1 MKKLVILLILT
12 VIIGCLTSYA
22 DVYVIKKKDGRIVLT
37 NIYSP
42 NLMKN
47 VKYFKIIKTNRANGQ
62 RRIPVLKNKNIK
74 ATLKN
79 VAKQFNLDYHLLL
92 AIAKVESNFNHNV
105 RSNKGAIGLMQIMP
119 QTAKRFGIKNP
130 YNLKQNILAAAKY
143 LKYLLK
149 LFKNNIILATAA
161 YNAGENNVIKYKGIP
176 PYRETKSYVHQVIS
190 YYKKLKLNE
199 KSL

>member
-1 MKKLVILLILT
+1 MKRLILLLIST
-12 VIIGCLTSYA
+12 IIIGTLTSYA
-22 DVYVIKKKDGRIVLT
+22 DVYIVKKKNGRIIVT

-47 VKYFKIIKTNRANGQ
+47 IKSIKIVKTHKISHL
-62 RRIPVLKNKNIK
+62 PLLKNKQIK
-74 ATLKN
+74 RLLIET
-79 VAKQFNLDYHLLL
+79 AKKFNLDYHLLL

-105 RSNKGAIGLMQIMP
+105 RSHRGAIGLMQLMP

-130 YNLKQNILAAAKY
+130 YNLRQNIYGAAKY

-149 LFKNNIILATAA
+149 LFRNNIILATAA
-161 YNAGENNVIKYKGIP
+161 YNAGEKNVLRYKGIP
-176 PYRETKSYVHQVIS
+176 PYRETRNYVKQVIS
-190 YYKKLKLNE
+190 LYKKYKLNE